1 MQEKFGSMRF
11 KISNMQYEVT
21 RFMKTL
27 KSLIKDEGDLNQ
39 NNVG

>member
-1 MQEKFGSMRF
+1 MTKYARVWV
-11 KISNMQYEVT
+11 SNMQYEV
-21 RFMKTL
+21 MKTS